1 MYYPVASRI
10 AALTTV
16 RRERLLP
23 VTGHVLVSPG
33 EMVGSADVIARCQL
47 PGKVHVL
54 DVSRTLGIP
63 RSRVARTMRKSV
75 GDTVQANE
83 LLAAPRGPLG
93 RFGKG
98 CRSPID
104 GEVIEIRDGLILIE
118 SAPPAFEL
126 RAHVQGKVTNV
137 MPNRGAVISVTGAL
151 IQGVWGSGGEAEG
164 VLKMLVDTPQK
175 PLRGRAIDVS
185 CHGTIV
191 VGGRIMDKEVFE
203 HAVQARVRG
212 IVAGGMDAELRQAVL
227 DLPIPVM
234 LTEGFGALPMSELVF
249 DLLKSHSGRGAMLTA
264 DTRTRRGAR
273 RPEVLIPLE
282 GHSTAEEG
290 SGMMPLKEGSQVRAL
305 RAPYLGAVGTVVDLP
320 AQPRRIESGARL
332 AVAVV
337 DLDGEQVQIP
347 LANLELIL

>member
-23 VTGHVLVSPG
+23 VTGHVLVSTG
-33 EMVGSADVIARCQL
+33 EVVGSADVIARCQL
-47 PGKVHVL
+47 PGQIHVL
-54 DVSRTLGIP
+54 DVCRTLGIP

-75 GDTVQANE
+75 GDTVNANE

-93 RFGKG
+93 RFRKG

-118 SAPPAFEL
+118 TAPPTFEL
-126 RAHVQGKVTNV
+126 RAHVQGAVTNV

-151 IQGVWGSGGEAEG
+151 IQGMWGSGGEAEG

-191 VGGRIMDKEVFE
+191 VGGRIVDEEVFE

-212 IVAGGMDAELRQAVL
+212 IVAGGMDARLRRAVL
-227 DLPIPVM
+227 DAPIPVM
-234 LTEGFGALPMSELVF
+234 LTEGFGALPMSELAF
-249 DLLKSHSGRGAMLTA
+249 DLLRSNSGRGAMLTA
-264 DTRTRRGAR
+264 DVRTRRGAR
-273 RPEVLIPLE
+273 RPELLIPLE
-282 GHSTAEEG
+282 GHSAAKEG
-290 SGMMPLKEGSQVRAL
+290 SGIMPLQEGSQVRAL

-337 DLDGEQVQIP
+337 ELDGEQVQIP